1 VNEFA
6 KEPMKLLVA
15 VDGSSPS
22 LAAVEALADRLRW
35 FRDPAELTLLY
46 VHPPIPYKAA
56 AAWAGRDAVASY
68 YAEESDAALSGPRA
82 TLESRG
88 IEHAVEKRVGD
99 PATEIVEC
107 ASAKAIDLIVMGTHG
122 HSALA
127 NVVMGSV
134 ATRVVAMTSIPVL
147 LLKR

>member
-1 VNEFA
+1 
-6 KEPMKLLVA
+6 MKLLLA

-35 FRDPAELTLLY
+35 FCDPTELTLLH
-46 VHPPIPYKAA
+46 VHPAIPYKAA

-68 YAEESDAALSGPRA
+68 YDEESDAALSGPRA
-82 TLESRG
+82 ALESRG
-88 IEHAVEKRVGD
+88 IAHVVEKRVGD
-99 PATEIVEC
+99 AATEIVQC
-107 ASAKAIDLIVMGTHG
+107 ASAKAVDLIVLGTHG

-127 NVVMGSV
+127 NVVLGSV
-134 ATRVVAMTSIPVL
+134 ATRVLALTTIPVL

>member
-1 VNEFA
+1 
-6 KEPMKLLVA
+6 MKLLLA

-35 FRDPAELTLLY
+35 FREPTELTLLH
-46 VHPPIPYKAA
+46 VHPAIPYKAA
-56 AAWAGRDAVASY
+56 AAWAGHDAVAKY
-68 YAEESDAALSGPRA
+68 YDEESDAALAAPRA
-82 TLESRG
+82 MLESRG
-88 IEHAVEKRVGD
+88 IQHAVEKRVGD
-99 PATEIVEC
+99 PATEIVQC
-107 ASAKAIDLIVMGTHG
+107 AGAKAIDLIVMGTHG

-134 ATRVVAMTSIPVL
+134 AMRVLAMTAVPVL